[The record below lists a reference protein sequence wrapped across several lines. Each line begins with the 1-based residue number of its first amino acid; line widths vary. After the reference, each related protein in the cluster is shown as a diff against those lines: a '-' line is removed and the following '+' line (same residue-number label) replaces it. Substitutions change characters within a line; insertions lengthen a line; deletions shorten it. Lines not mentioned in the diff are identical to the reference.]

1 MITGKSVHNVRVER
15 LHRDVYCGVLSHY
28 VWLFTTMEEDGFLNC
43 LKEEHLFALHY
54 IYIPR
59 IQKSLDEF
67 KCQWNGHPVSTAE
80 NLSPEQLFIRGT
92 MSNCNRNILEG
103 MNGSDEFDAFGSG
116 IDSDAGGSLP
126 INDDDYGVSVP
137 QMTVNDQ
144 LSIMLQEN
152 INPLS
157 DDGYYGVNLFRA
169 CVQLSE
175 NTTGE

>member
-1 MITGKSVHNVRVER
+1 
-15 LHRDVYCGVLSHY
+15 
-28 VWLFTTMEEDGFLNC
+28 MEEDGFLNC